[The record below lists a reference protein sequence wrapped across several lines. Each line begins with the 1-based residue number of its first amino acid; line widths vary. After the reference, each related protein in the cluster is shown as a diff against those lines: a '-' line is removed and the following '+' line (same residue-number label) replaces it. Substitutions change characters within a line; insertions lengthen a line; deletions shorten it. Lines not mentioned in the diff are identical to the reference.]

1 MKIKTYLL
9 FVLCISLSFL
19 AGCQSATTDG
29 NNTAANAPG
38 SKPAAAAVNSPAAKT
53 ADSSTAKKEMDSID
67 LSDIDAGSAMPAS
80 SLNEKFSLMPGDWK
94 GQKVAVTG
102 LYKSHST
109 SEGVSAASAYRTDLK
124 DKDTKT
130 AVGCFSKS
138 RPALWDDVQKNYQ
151 KYEKDRITVKG
162 VVAGT
167 VDYGDGAFVGLEPCE
182 IVIK

>member
-1 MKIKTYLL
+1 M
-9 FVLCISLSFL
+9 LCGTLSFL
-19 AGCQSATTDG
+19 AGCQSSSTGA
-29 NNTAANAPG
+29 NNTAANTSGSQPG
-38 SKPAAAAVNSPAAKT
+38 VAVNSPAAKT

-130 AVGCFSKS
+130 AVGCFSKN

-151 KYEKDRITVKG
+151 KYEKERITVKG

-167 VDYGDGAFVGLEPCE
+167 VDYGDGVFVGLEPCE